1 MDNTNIRTN
10 KKEGGATMT
19 NHAKVAEIFPEAY
32 QGIIQMS
39 DKEMTIIEAA
49 TFRGLPAL
57 LKRYGEWVITKN
69 GIDSLATNYH
79 IAKDRLDEY
88 DWIKHMSE
96 KTWVNIHDFERAFF
110 MAQTMLELEII

>member
-1 MDNTNIRTN
+1 
-10 KKEGGATMT
+10 
-19 NHAKVAEIFPEAY
+19 
-32 QGIIQMS
+32 
-39 DKEMTIIEAA
+39 MTIIEAA

-57 LKRYGEWVITKN
+57 FKRYGEWVITKY
-69 GIDSLATNYH
+69 GIDSLAANYH

>member
-1 MDNTNIRTN
+1 
-10 KKEGGATMT
+10 MT

-32 QGIIQMS
+32 QGKIQMS

-57 LKRYGEWVITKN
+57 FKRYGEWVITKN